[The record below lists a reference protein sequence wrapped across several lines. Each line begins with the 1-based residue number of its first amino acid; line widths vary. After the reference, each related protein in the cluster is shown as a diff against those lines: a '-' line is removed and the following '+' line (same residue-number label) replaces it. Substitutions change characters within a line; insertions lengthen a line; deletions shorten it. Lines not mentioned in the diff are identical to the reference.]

1 MINKIKFLLMLFF
14 LFAVAA
20 SVNAY
25 CPLKYTIDPH
35 DSLLFDGDYV
45 PGFLQAVF
53 YGEKN
58 CFVKVGGLKGIV
70 VGEVVTKEIV
80 AACGENETLY
90 VTKNKQLEIG
100 DILVEGS
107 DVVTSVGSWIGLKI
121 FLSTDETFQNTFPSM
136 SLIVGESS
144 EIKVPR
150 IQDLCR
156 RLEEHPPIPVIKGKV
171 TYENE
176 NKEDELTPIPKLTT
190 KGKRSTG
197 KHKKTRYSHE
207 VKITESDTVDV
218 IRVYK
223 GAVEV
228 SMLNIEFDEAGM
240 TKKMEKLSE
249 DMQSGKLT
257 AEEMQTQMAEFQN
270 IGQMINE
277 LMQPLNVD
285 EGFKCT
291 VTKNSRIVEPLGA
304 GDEDPVR

>member
-1 MINKIKFLLMLFF
+1 MKKNIKYLFIF
-14 LFAVAA
+14 SILFAVTA
-20 SVNAY
+20 SVSAY
-25 CPLKYTIDPH
+25 SPLKYTVDPH

-45 PGFLQAVF
+45 PGFQQTIF

-70 VGEVVTKEIV
+70 IGEVVKKEIV
-80 AACGENETLY
+80 AACGGNETLY
-90 VTKNKQLEIG
+90 TSKITELKVG
-100 DILVEGS
+100 DILREDS
-107 DVVTSVGSWIGLKI
+107 DILTSVNSWVGLKI
-121 FLSTDETFQNTFPSM
+121 FLSTDETFQNTFSSM
-136 SLIVGESS
+136 NIIVGESS

-150 IQDLCR
+150 IQDLCQ
-156 RLEEHPPIPVIKGKV
+156 RLEEHPPIPIIKGIV

-176 NKEDELTPIPKLTT
+176 NKDDNELTPLPKLTT

-228 SMLNIEFDEAGM
+228 SMLKIETDEEDM

-249 DMQSGKLT
+249 DVLAGKVT
-257 AEEMQTQMAEFQN
+257 AEEMQAKMTEFQN
-270 IGQMINE
+270 YGQMINE
-277 LMQPLNVD
+277 LIQPLNVD

-291 VTKNSRIVEPLGA
+291 VTQKSRTVEPLGPDDA
-304 GDEDPVR
+304 DVK

>member
-1 MINKIKFLLMLFF
+1 MKKNIEILLILLLLFF
-14 LFAVAA
+14 AVEKTSAINLFTTV
-20 SVNAY
+20 V
-25 CPLKYTIDPH
+25 DPH

-45 PGFLQAVF
+45 PGFQQTVF
-53 YGEKN
+53 YAGNN

-90 VTKNKQLEIG
+90 VTKSKQLEIG

-107 DVVTSVGSWIGLKI
+107 DIVTSVGSWVGLKI

-136 SLIVGESS
+136 SIIVGESS

-150 IQDLCR
+150 IQDLCQ
-156 RLEEHPPIPVIKGKV
+156 RLAEHPPIPIIKGKV

-176 NKEDELTPIPKLTT
+176 NKDDDLTPIPKLTT

-207 VKITESDTVDV
+207 VKFTESDTVDI

-228 SMLNIEFDEAGM
+228 SMLSIEFDEAGL

-270 IGQMINE
+270 FGLMINE
-277 LMQPLNVD
+277 LTKPLDVD

-291 VTKNSRIVEPLGA
+291 VTKNSRTVEPLGA
-304 GDEDPVR
+304 GDEEIK